1 MNEEGRDDQK
11 DANRY
16 MYIISTHRQENK
28 RKWEREKEEKRER
41 DNNIAFITKVS
52 MCNNKHWNYKEEEEE
67 EQEKF
72 YDTFW

>member
-28 RKWEREKEEKRER
+28 RK
-41 DNNIAFITKVS
+41 
-52 MCNNKHWNYKEEEEE
+52 
-67 EQEKF
+67 
-72 YDTFW
+72 